1 MRSDPLTAARP
12 HLIRAALTAAIAV
25 AAGIGAS
32 LFGQLQEVE
41 RPSGAMDP
49 ATEAEIAIALLGA
62 VILLAAGI
70 LAVRSLGTA
79 IRKASGSRSEDPRGA
94 SLAFIV
100 SVIGYLVVI
109 VATMGVLGVNL
120 EGLLLGGALTG
131 VVLGIAAQQTIGN
144 FFAGIVLLAVRPF
157 TIGEHVVLRSG
168 PIGGEYEGRI
178 TDMTLF
184 YVHMV
189 TQQGVVALPNA
200 AVLASAVG
208 PGAKAVVVDPR
219 QGPGPES

>member
-1 MRSDPLTAARP
+1 
-12 HLIRAALTAAIAV
+12 
-25 AAGIGAS
+25 
-32 LFGQLQEVE
+32 
-41 RPSGAMDP
+41 MDP
-49 ATEAEIAIALLGA
+49 ATEAEIAIAIVGA
-62 VILLAAGI
+62 VLVLVAGI

-79 IRKASGSRSEDPRGA
+79 TRTASAVREEDPRGA
-94 SLAFIV
+94 SLAFV
-100 SVIGYLVVI
+100 VYVVGYLLVT

-178 TDMTLF
+178 TDMSLF
-184 YVHMV
+184 YVHMM
-189 TQQGVVALPNA
+189 TEQGTVALPNA

-208 PGAKAVVVDPR
+208 PGAKAGIADPR
-219 QGPGPES
+219 EGPDPEL

>member
-1 MRSDPLTAARP
+1 MQSDPLKAARP
-12 HLIRAALTAAIAV
+12 HLVRAGL
-25 AAGIGAS
+25 AAGVAFAAGLGAS
-32 LFGQLQEVE
+32 QFGQLQEAE

-49 ATEAEIAIALLGA
+49 ATEAEIAIAILGA
-62 VILLAAGI
+62 LLVLIAGI
-70 LAVRSLGTA
+70 LAVRSLGAA
-79 IRKASGSRSEDPRGA
+79 IRTASAVREEDPRGA
-94 SLAFIV
+94 SLAFVV
-100 SVIGYLVVI
+100 SVVGYLIII

-144 FFAGIVLLAVRPF
+144 FFAGIVLLAARPF

-178 TDMTLF
+178 TDMSLF
-184 YVHMV
+184 YVHMM
-189 TQQGVVALPNA
+189 TEQGTVALPNA

-208 PGAKAVVVDPR
+208 PGAKAGIADPR
-219 QGPGPES
+219 EGPDPDS